1 MNVVG
6 GDMEKKTKKDGLK
19 GAELMQAYL
28 KADSGESGDAPRI
41 VLRKASDESHT
52 ADLVLLPGVVVESS
66 DEFADCAK
74 WSEQDSWEIC
84 SKVAERLRLAEK
96 TEKEAPGRNAYC
108 EHLAYAYS
116 ILCDYVQEFDDDYT
130 MSKETAETLIR
141 GAIDR
146 IVRAGK
152 CFGLRLDQY
161 RSDD

>member
-1 MNVVG
+1 MA
-6 GDMEKKTKKDGLK
+6 KKTQKDGPK

-28 KADSGESGDAPRI
+28 KVDCMGSGNPPRI

-52 ADLVLLPGVVVESS
+52 ADLVLLPGVVVEVGGA
-66 DEFADCAK
+66 FPDCAK

-96 TEKEAPGRNAYC
+96 TEKEAPSRNAYC

-116 ILCDYVQEFDDDYT
+116 ILCDYVKEFDDDYT

-152 CFGLRLDQY
+152 CFGFRLDQY

>member
-1 MNVVG
+1 
-6 GDMEKKTKKDGLK
+6 MEATGEKLRQLCLYMDGSELPQLVSEPAGK
-19 GAELMQAYL
+19 G
-28 KADSGESGDAPRI
+28 
-41 VLRKASDESHT
+41 SH
-52 ADLVLLPGVVVESS
+52 AANLVPLPGCVIES
-66 DEFADCAK
+66 DGDIAREEYCWKMA
-74 WSEQDSWEIC
+74 
-84 SKVAERLRLAEK
+84 SKVADVC
-96 TEKEAPGRNAYC
+96 KEGFEAKRSNEYC

-116 ILCDYVQEFDDDYT
+116 ILCDYVKEFDDDYT

>member
-1 MNVVG
+1 MAN
-6 GDMEKKTKKDGLK
+6 KTRKNESKCS
-19 GAELMQAYL
+19 ELMQVYL
-28 KADSGESGDAPRI
+28 KVDCMGSGNPPRI
-41 VLRKASDESHT
+41 ILRKASDESHT
-52 ADLVLLPGVVVESS
+52 ADLVRLPGVVVEVSGT
-66 DEFADCAK
+66 FPDCAK

-146 IVRAGK
+146 IVSAGK
-152 CFGLRLDQY
+152 CFGFRLDQY

>member
-1 MNVVG
+1 MA
-6 GDMEKKTKKDGLK
+6 KKIKKCESK

-28 KADSGESGDAPRI
+28 KVDCMGSGNPPRI
-41 VLRKASDESHT
+41 ILCKASDESHT
-52 ADLVLLPGVVVESS
+52 ADLVMLPGVVVEVSGV
-66 DEFADCAK
+66 FPDCAK
-74 WSEQDSWEIC
+74 WSEQESWEIC

-96 TEKEAPGRNAYC
+96 TEKEAPSRNAYC

>member
-1 MNVVG
+1 MA
-6 GDMEKKTKKDGLK
+6 KKTDKNESKVS
-19 GAELMQAYL
+19 ELMQAYL
-28 KADSGESGDAPRI
+28 KVDCMGSGNPPRI

-52 ADLVLLPGVVVESS
+52 ADLVFLPGVVVEVSGA
-66 DEFADCAK
+66 FPDCAK

-84 SKVAERLRLAEK
+84 SKVAERLRLAEQ
-96 TEKEAPGRNAYC
+96 TEKDTTKRNAYC

-116 ILCDYVQEFDDDYT
+116 ILCDCAKECDGDWT
-130 MSKETAETLIR
+130 MSKETWETLIR

-152 CFGLRLDQY
+152 CFGFRLDQY

>member
-1 MNVVG
+1 MAN
-6 GDMEKKTKKDGLK
+6 KTKKNESK

-28 KADSGESGDAPRI
+28 KVIWGSANAPMI
-41 VLRKASDESHT
+41 VLRKASDESHS
-52 ADLVLLPGVVVESS
+52 ADLVPLPGVVMEAN
-66 DEFADCAK
+66 EGILDCAK
-74 WSEQDSWEIC
+74 WSEHDSWEVC
-84 SKVAERLRLAEK
+84 SKVADRLGLAEK
-96 TEKEAPGRNAYC
+96 MEKEAPSRNAYC

-116 ILCDYVQEFDDDYT
+116 ILCDYVKEFYGDYT